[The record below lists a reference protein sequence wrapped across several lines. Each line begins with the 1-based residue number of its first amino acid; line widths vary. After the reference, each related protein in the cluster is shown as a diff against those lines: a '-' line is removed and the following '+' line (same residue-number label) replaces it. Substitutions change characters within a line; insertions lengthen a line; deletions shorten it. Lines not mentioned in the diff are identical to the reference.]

1 MPFQKGVSGNPAG
14 RKPKSDT
21 EKALRERIRSAA
33 PAVIDA
39 LVSAAMA
46 GDVPAAKVLMGFI
59 LPTWRAQD
67 RPVSIDLGPDIASAL
82 AALKAALADGTL
94 TPGAAS
100 AIASVIGT
108 EARIQETAE
117 LEQRLT
123 AVEAQL
129 AKPIE

>member
-46 GDVPAAKVLMGFI
+46 GDVPAD
-59 LPTWRAQD
+59 LP
-67 RPVSIDLGPDIASAL
+67 RPADNDLHSVSSLLPS
-82 AALKAALADGTL
+82 
-94 TPGAAS
+94 
-100 AIASVIGT
+100 
-108 EARIQETAE
+108 
-117 LEQRLT
+117 
-123 AVEAQL
+123 
-129 AKPIE
+129 